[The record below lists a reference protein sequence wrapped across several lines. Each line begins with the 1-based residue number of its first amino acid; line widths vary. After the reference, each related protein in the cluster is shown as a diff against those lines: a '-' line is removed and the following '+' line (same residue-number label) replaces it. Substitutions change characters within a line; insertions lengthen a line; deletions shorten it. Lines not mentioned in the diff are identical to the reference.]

1 MAQTLQKMIFN
12 DQNDFTHVLVAHYC
26 KLEYSNIFL
35 RCVNDIDQELKVKSS
50 KLKVAIL
57 TTYNFKL
64 ITLKNLRRLWR
75 WGPPLPIPN
84 RAVKTTS
91 ADGTRVKPGR
101 VSRCPNF
108 IIKPRRNTRLFLLPA
123 TPCSPFVSRKDFL
136 SAYITA
142 DQRHIPISTKAP
154 Q

>member
-108 IIKPRRNTRLFLLPA
+108 FKTLMSNRQGFSFLKRFKIKTCIAEQNFSWPA
-123 TPCSPFVSRKDFL
+123 LKT
-136 SAYITA
+136 T
-142 DQRHIPISTKAP
+142 
-154 Q
+154 